1 MDRCTTKH
9 EVQTLL
15 QTKMDSG
22 HMDANFNIAIL
33 DCHKVGVAFFV
44 IESNDNKCPGKHEK
58 EFVAHEKF
66 QQMLHKKWGQRDR
79 ALPVGGSGVR
89 GYNIFWYGITTSYV
103 LCPKLMLARGW
114 RMLQA
119 SWGRTG
125 KHQQEQTSPNHVQ
138 ALNSGPV
145 LGPFFMRPTHTTTCV
160 FDFPVL
166 NLIDQI
172 L

>member
-1 MDRCTTKH
+1 MCARFLRPYAHPRMHPNQFCYHQLDQIYYLGLLDRCTTKH

-33 DCHKVGVAFFV
+33 DCHKVGVAFFL

-89 GYNIFWYGITTSYV
+89 GYNIFWYGITKSYV

-119 SWGRTG
+119 S
-125 KHQQEQTSPNHVQ
+125 
-138 ALNSGPV
+138 
-145 LGPFFMRPTHTTTCV
+145 
-160 FDFPVL
+160 
-166 NLIDQI
+166 
-172 L
+172 